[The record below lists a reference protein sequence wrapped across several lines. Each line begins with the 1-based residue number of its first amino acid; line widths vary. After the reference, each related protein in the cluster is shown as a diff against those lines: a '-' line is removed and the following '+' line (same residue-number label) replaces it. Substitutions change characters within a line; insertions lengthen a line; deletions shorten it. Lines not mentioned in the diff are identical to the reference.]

1 MPLLLLLLTFLY
13 AWSQLPKEY
22 ELLIQFKQTSDSSIA
37 YRILKDY
44 PDAVFKDD
52 LMLLLAKLEKSKG
65 REEEAKRLI
74 KDINPKNLSSQYK
87 DDYVGLWK
95 ELGLDPKEGF
105 LKHPVIFREFIPQ
118 LKLSQEEALNAS
130 EELFR
135 RRYYKEVISLLGPLE
150 FNKVC
155 YMLGKSYL
163 ALREKE
169 KAIDTFE
176 KCDDARAKAD
186 LAVLYFELGQ
196 KDQSER
202 ILSTLQDKRLLSDA
216 LFRMGR
222 QCLTR
227 EDYRC
232 AIDYLSRME
241 PSYKR
246 EFNLGLSYYALGDY
260 SKALDSFL
268 RSLEYTKDKEERS
281 ASYFWAYESAFMID
295 KERANEYLIK
305 ASNGNGFYYA
315 VASAMLGLPV
325 ASKAIKVVMEDE
337 NLPKTASIIKAI
349 WLAGFPEYARLEAF
363 KRIGEMSSSDILALS
378 KLDTHLAIRLAT
390 RKYGYGSVVYSAIAF
405 PKPFWNTVERA
416 SNTYGISPAL
426 IYAVMRQESL
436 FDTYAISVAGA
447 KGLMQLLDG
456 TAQYMARKEGVR
468 IKSLFH
474 PETNILLGV
483 AYLRYLLDMW
493 NGDLV
498 RALASYNAGPTRVKN
513 WNSTEDVYLFIETVP
528 IAETRNYV
536 KRVLYNYYV
545 YSDLLK

>member
-13 AWSQLPKEY
+13 AWAQLPKEY
-22 ELLIQFKQTSDSSIA
+22 ELLIQFKQTSDPSIA

-281 ASYFWAYESAFMID
+281 ASYFWAYKSAFMID

-378 KLDTHLAIRLAT
+378 KLDTHLAIRLAI

-545 YSDLLK
+545 YSELLK

>member
-13 AWSQLPKEY
+13 AWAQLPKEY

-65 REEEAKRLI
+65 MEEEAKRLI

-281 ASYFWAYESAFMID
+281 ASYFWAYKSAFMID

-378 KLDTHLAIRLAT
+378 KLDTHLAIRLAI

-426 IYAVMRQESL
+426 IYAVVRQESL

>member
-13 AWSQLPKEY
+13 AWAQLPKEY

-65 REEEAKRLI
+65 MEEEAKRLI

-281 ASYFWAYESAFMID
+281 ASYFWAYKSAFMID

-315 VASAMLGLPV
+315 VSSAMLGLPV

-378 KLDTHLAIRLAT
+378 KLDTHLAIRLAI

>member
-13 AWSQLPKEY
+13 AWAQLPKEY

-65 REEEAKRLI
+65 MEEEAKRLI

-281 ASYFWAYESAFMID
+281 ASYFWAYKSAFMID

-378 KLDTHLAIRLAT
+378 KLDTHLAIRLAI

-498 RALASYNAGPTRVKN
+498 RALASYNAGPTRVKD

>member
-1 MPLLLLLLTFLY
+1 
-13 AWSQLPKEY
+13 
-22 ELLIQFKQTSDSSIA
+22 
-37 YRILKDY
+37 
-44 PDAVFKDD
+44 
-52 LMLLLAKLEKSKG
+52 
-65 REEEAKRLI
+65 
-74 KDINPKNLSSQYK
+74 
-87 DDYVGLWK
+87 
-95 ELGLDPKEGF
+95 
-105 LKHPVIFREFIPQ
+105 VIFREFIPQ

-281 ASYFWAYESAFMID
+281 ASYFWAYKSAFMID

-378 KLDTHLAIRLAT
+378 KLDTHLAIRLAI

>member
-22 ELLIQFKQTSDSSIA
+22 ELLIQFKQTSDPSIA

-202 ILSTLQDKRLLSDA
+202 ILSTIQDKKLLSDA

-281 ASYFWAYESAFMID
+281 ASYFWAYKSAFMID

-378 KLDTHLAIRLAT
+378 KLDTHLAIRLAI

-545 YSDLLK
+545 YSELLK

>member
-22 ELLIQFKQTSDSSIA
+22 ELLIQFKQTSDPSIA

-74 KDINPKNLSSQYK
+74 KDINPKNLSPQYK
-87 DDYVGLWK
+87 EEYVSLWK
-95 ELGLDPKEGF
+95 DLGLDPKEGF
-105 LKHPVIFREFIPQ
+105 LKHPALFREFIPQ
-118 LKLSQEEALNAS
+118 LRLSPEEALSAS

-135 RRYYKEVISLLGPLE
+135 KRYYKEVISLLEPLE
-150 FNKVC
+150 FGKTC
-155 YMLGKSYL
+155 YMLGRSYL
-163 ALREKE
+163 SLKERE
-169 KAIDTFE
+169 KAIGIFE
-176 KCDDARAKAD
+176 RCEDERAKAD

-202 ILSTLQDKRLLSDA
+202 ILSTIQDKKLLSDA

-227 EDYRC
+227 ENYGC

-241 PSYKR
+241 PSYRR
-246 EFNLGLSYYALGDY
+246 EFNLGLSYYALGNY
-260 SKALDSFL
+260 SKALESFL
-268 RSLEYTKDKEERS
+268 RSLEYTRDKEERS
-281 ASYFWAYESAFMID
+281 ASYFWAYKSAFMID

-378 KLDTHLAIRLAT
+378 KLDTHLAIRLAI

-545 YSDLLK
+545 YSELLK

>member
-13 AWSQLPKEY
+13 AWAQLPKEY

-65 REEEAKRLI
+65 MEEEAKRLI

-281 ASYFWAYESAFMID
+281 ASYFWAYKSAFMID

-378 KLDTHLAIRLAT
+378 KLDTHLAIRLAI
-390 RKYGYGSVVYSAIAF
+390 RKYCYGSVVYSAIAF

>member
-13 AWSQLPKEY
+13 AWAQLPKEY
-22 ELLIQFKQTSDSSIA
+22 ELLIQFKQTSDPSIA

-281 ASYFWAYESAFMID
+281 ASYFWAYKSAFMID

-378 KLDTHLAIRLAT
+378 KLDTHLAIRLAI

>member
-1 MPLLLLLLTFLY
+1 
-13 AWSQLPKEY
+13 
-22 ELLIQFKQTSDSSIA
+22 
-37 YRILKDY
+37 
-44 PDAVFKDD
+44 
-52 LMLLLAKLEKSKG
+52 
-65 REEEAKRLI
+65 
-74 KDINPKNLSSQYK
+74 
-87 DDYVGLWK
+87 
-95 ELGLDPKEGF
+95 
-105 LKHPVIFREFIPQ
+105 
-118 LKLSQEEALNAS
+118 
-130 EELFR
+130 
-135 RRYYKEVISLLGPLE
+135 
-150 FNKVC
+150 
-155 YMLGKSYL
+155 MLGKSYL

-281 ASYFWAYESAFMID
+281 ASYFWAYKSAFMID

-325 ASKAIKVVMEDE
+325 ASKAMRVVMEDE
-337 NLPKTASIIKAI
+337 SFPKTASIIRAI

-363 KRIGEMSSSDILALS
+363 KRIREMTSSDILALS
-378 KLDTHLAIRLAT
+378 KLDTYLAIRLAT
-390 RKYGYGSVVYSAIAF
+390 RKYGYGSLVYSAVAF
-405 PKPFWNTVERA
+405 PKPYRDIVERA

-456 TAQYMARKEGVR
+456 TAQYVARREGIR
-468 IKSLFH
+468 IKNLFH

>member
-22 ELLIQFKQTSDSSIA
+22 ELLIQFKQTSDPSIA

-74 KDINPKNLSSQYK
+74 KDINPKNLSPQYK
-87 DDYVGLWK
+87 EEYVSLWK
-95 ELGLDPKEGF
+95 DLGLDPKEGF
-105 LKHPVIFREFIPQ
+105 LKHPALFREFIPQ
-118 LKLSQEEALNAS
+118 LRLSPEEALSAS

-135 RRYYKEVISLLGPLE
+135 KRYYKEVISLLEPLE
-150 FNKVC
+150 FGKTC
-155 YMLGKSYL
+155 YMLGRSYL
-163 ALREKE
+163 SLKERE
-169 KAIDTFE
+169 KAIGIFE
-176 KCDDARAKAD
+176 RCDDARAKAD

-378 KLDTHLAIRLAT
+378 KLDTHLAIRLAI

-498 RALASYNAGPTRVKN
+498 RALASYNAGPTRVKD

>member
-13 AWSQLPKEY
+13 AWAQLPKEY

-65 REEEAKRLI
+65 MEEEAKRLI

-390 RKYGYGSVVYSAIAF
+390 RKYGYGSLVYSAVAF
-405 PKPFWNTVERA
+405 PKPYRDIVERA

-456 TAQYMARKEGVR
+456 TAQYVARREGIR
-468 IKSLFH
+468 IKNLFH

-498 RALASYNAGPTRVKN
+498 RALASYNAGPTRVKD

>member
-13 AWSQLPKEY
+13 AWAQLPKEY

-118 LKLSQEEALNAS
+118 LKLSQEEALSAS

-196 KDQSER
+196 REQGEK
-202 ILSTLQDKRLLSDA
+202 ILSTLQDKKLLSDA

-281 ASYFWAYESAFMID
+281 ASYFWAYKSAFMID
-295 KERANEYLIK
+295 KESANQYLIK
-305 ASNGNGFYYA
+305 SSNGRGFYYA
-315 VASAMLGLPV
+315 VASSMLGLPV

-349 WLAGFPEYARLEAF
+349 WLAGYPEYARLEAF
-363 KRIGEMSSSDILALS
+363 KRIREMTSSDILALS
-378 KLDTHLAIRLAT
+378 KLDTYLAIRLAI

-416 SNTYGISPAL
+416 SNAYGISPAL

-498 RALASYNAGPTRVKN
+498 RAIASYNAGPAKVKN

>member
-13 AWSQLPKEY
+13 AWAQLPKEY

-65 REEEAKRLI
+65 MEEEAKRLI

-281 ASYFWAYESAFMID
+281 ASYFWAYKSAFMID

-378 KLDTHLAIRLAT
+378 KLDTHLAIRLAI

>member
-13 AWSQLPKEY
+13 AWAQLPKEY

-65 REEEAKRLI
+65 MEEEAKRLI

-281 ASYFWAYESAFMID
+281 ASYFWAYKSAFMID
-295 KERANEYLIK
+295 KESANQYLIK
-305 ASNGNGFYYA
+305 SSNGRGFYYA

-378 KLDTHLAIRLAT
+378 KLDTHLAIRLAI

>member
-22 ELLIQFKQTSDSSIA
+22 ELLIQFKQTSDPSIA

-74 KDINPKNLSSQYK
+74 KDINPKNLSPQYK
-87 DDYVGLWK
+87 EEYVSLWK
-95 ELGLDPKEGF
+95 DLGLDPKEDF
-105 LKHPVIFREFIPQ
+105 LKHPALFREFIPQ
-118 LKLSQEEALNAS
+118 LRLSPEQSRTAS
-130 EELFR
+130 DELFR
-135 RRYYKEVISLLGPLE
+135 KRYYKEVISLLEPLE
-150 FNKVC
+150 FGKTC
-155 YMLGKSYL
+155 YMLGRSYL
-163 ALREKE
+163 SLKERE
-169 KAIDTFE
+169 KAIGIFE
-176 KCDDARAKAD
+176 RCEDERAKAD

-202 ILSTLQDKRLLSDA
+202 ILSTIQDKKLLSDA

-227 EDYRC
+227 ENYGC

-241 PSYKR
+241 PSYRR
-246 EFNLGLSYYALGDY
+246 EFNLGLSYYALGNY
-260 SKALDSFL
+260 SKALESFL
-268 RSLEYTKDKEERS
+268 RSLEYTRDKEERS
-281 ASYFWAYESAFMID
+281 ASYFWAYKSAFMID

-315 VASAMLGLPV
+315 VSSAMLGLPV
-325 ASKAIKVVMEDE
+325 ASKAMRVVMEDE
-337 NLPKTASIIKAI
+337 SFPKTASIIRAI

-363 KRIGEMSSSDILALS
+363 KRIREMTSSDILALS
-378 KLDTHLAIRLAT
+378 KLDTYLAIRLAT
-390 RKYGYGSVVYSAIAF
+390 RKYGYGSLVYSAVAF
-405 PKPFWNTVERA
+405 PKPYRDIVERA

-456 TAQYMARKEGVR
+456 TAQYVARREGIR
-468 IKSLFH
+468 IKNLFH

-498 RALASYNAGPTRVKN
+498 RALASYNAGPTRVKD

>member
-13 AWSQLPKEY
+13 AWAQLPKEY

-65 REEEAKRLI
+65 MEEEAKRLI

-378 KLDTHLAIRLAT
+378 KLDTHLAIRLAI

-498 RALASYNAGPTRVKN
+498 RALASYNAGPTRVKD

>member
-22 ELLIQFKQTSDSSIA
+22 ELLIQFKQTSDPSIA

-378 KLDTHLAIRLAT
+378 KLDTHLAIRLAI

-498 RALASYNAGPTRVKN
+498 RALASYNAGPTRVKD